1 MPPWLHQLV
10 EHNRQKKAV
19 SRRIQYPFVAN
30 DGIADGLD
38 YLRQICPMLIIDGTK
53 DHFIIQ
59 FCGGKEGGQQWYKRE
74 VCKEMMG
81 HHKKQASWL

>member
-1 MPPWLHQLV
+1 
-10 EHNRQKKAV
+10 
-19 SRRIQYPFVAN
+19 
-30 DGIADGLD
+30 
-38 YLRQICPMLIIDGTK
+38 MLIIDGTK
-53 DHFIIQ
+53 DHFIVQ